1 MHDELSQLKY
11 LVMLACMSTRS
22 PLFSR
27 IFDGT
32 QVLTGVTAIPWY
44 SREIFIP

>member
-1 MHDELSQLKY
+1 LMVSFT
-11 LVMLACMSTRS
+11 ATG